1 MAAPPEGNRSVRNV
15 RIDASLISRFSQAGA
30 HHVPVLASLAHDNRR
45 RDAFGSMPEKA
56 QKAENAMGTT
66 TVGQP
71 EIEIS
76 AAPLRESVRGR
87 VLTADDEGYDQARA
101 VHNGLFNKRPLA
113 VLRAEQVADV
123 IAGVNFARDNGLGL
137 SIRDGGHSAPGFG
150 TNDGGLVIDMSPMHT
165 VRVDPQNKVARAD
178 AGATW
183 GDFNHATHAFGLA
196 TTGGIISTTGITGL
210 TLGGGIG
217 YLARGY
223 GLSADNLISADV
235 VTAEGKF
242 VTASMQQNED
252 LFWGLRGGGG
262 NFGVVTGLEY
272 RLHKVDQVFAGPIFY
287 NLEDADSLLRMFDEF
302 IQDAPEQFGG
312 FPAFQIA
319 PPLPFIPE
327 NRHGDTLALAV
338 VHWAGPPEQAEK
350 VLKPFRDVAPIV
362 ANGTGPLPYPA
373 LNAAFDGL
381 YPKGIRAYWKGAFV
395 KELPQEAIA
404 AHVEHGSRVPEV
416 SATMH
421 LYPINGA
428 CHRVGPTDT
437 AFAYRDAKYGMV
449 FLAAWTDP
457 AKDAERIQ
465 WVRDY
470 YQALAP
476 YSEPGGY
483 INFMQDDDY
492 HKIRDNY
499 RENYERL
506 VQVKRA
512 YDPGNLFHIN
522 QNIAP

>member
-1 MAAPPEGNRSVRNV
+1 MA
-15 RIDASLISRFSQAGA
+15 D
-30 HHVPVLASLAHDNRR
+30 
-45 RDAFGSMPEKA
+45 
-56 QKAENAMGTT
+56 T
-66 TVGQP
+66 TVQGP
-71 EIEIS
+71 VTGVKVGH
-76 AAPLRESVRGR
+76 LREQARGR
-87 VLTADDEGYDQARA
+87 VITADDEGYNEARA
-101 VHNGLFNKRPLA
+101 VHNGMFDKRPLA

-123 IAGVNFARDNGLGL
+123 IAGVNFARDNGLDL

-150 TNDGGLVIDMSPMHT
+150 TNDDGLVIDMTPMRT
-165 VRVDPQNKVARAD
+165 VRVDPRNKTAHAD

-217 YLARGY
+217 YLARGF
-223 GLSADNLISADV
+223 GLSIDNLISADV
-235 VTAEGKF
+235 VTADGKF
-242 VTASMQQNED
+242 VTASEHENQD

-262 NFGVVTGLEY
+262 NFGVVTSLEY
-272 RLHKVDQVFAGPIFY
+272 RLHEVDQVFAGPIFY
-287 NLEDADSLLRMFDEF
+287 NLEDAESLFRMFDEF
-302 IQDAPEQFGG
+302 IRDAPEQFGG

-338 VHWAGPPEQAEK
+338 VHWAGPLDQSEK
-350 VLKPFRDVAPIV
+350 VLKPFMDVAPIV

-373 LNAAFDGL
+373 LNGAFDGL

-395 KELPQEAIA
+395 NELPEAAIA
-404 AHVEHGSRVPEV
+404 AHVEHGSQVPEV

-428 CHRVGPTDT
+428 CHRVGPNDT
-437 AFAYRDAKYGMV
+437 AFAYREAKYGMV
-449 FLAAWTDP
+449 FLAAWNDP

-465 WVRDY
+465 WVREY
-470 YQALAP
+470 YQAMAP

-492 HKIRDNY
+492 GKIRVNY
-499 RENYERL
+499 RQNYDQL
-506 VQVKRA
+506 VQVKRK
-512 YDPGNLFHIN
+512 YDPTNLFHIN
-522 QNIAP
+522 QNITP

>member
-1 MAAPPEGNRSVRNV
+1 MAE
-15 RIDASLISRFSQAGA
+15 
-30 HHVPVLASLAHDNRR
+30 
-45 RDAFGSMPEKA
+45 
-56 QKAENAMGTT
+56 T
-66 TVGQP
+66 TVQGPVTGVKVEQ
-71 EIEIS
+71 
-76 AAPLRESVRGR
+76 LRERVRGR
-87 VLTADDEGYDQARA
+87 VITADDEGYDEARA
-101 VHNGLFNKRPLA
+101 VHNGMFDKRPLA

-123 IAGVNFARDNGLGL
+123 IAGVNFAQDNGLDL
-137 SIRDGGHSAPGFG
+137 SVRGGGHSAPGFG
-150 TNDGGLVIDMSPMHT
+150 TNDDGLVIDMTPMRT
-165 VRVDPQNKVARAD
+165 VRVDPGSQTARAG

-217 YLARGY
+217 YLARGF
-223 GLSADNLISADV
+223 GLSIDNLISADV
-235 VTAEGKF
+235 VTADGKF
-242 VTASMQQNED
+242 VTASERENED

-262 NFGVVTGLEY
+262 NFGVVTSLEY
-272 RLHKVDQVFAGPIFY
+272 RLHEVDQVFAGPIFY
-287 NLEDADSLLRMFDEF
+287 NLEDAASLFRMFDEF
-302 IQDAPEQFGG
+302 IRDAPEQFGG

-338 VHWAGPPEQAEK
+338 VHWAGPLDQAEM
-350 VLKPFRDVAPIV
+350 VLKPFMDVAPIV

-373 LNAAFDGL
+373 LNGAFDGL

-395 KELPQEAIA
+395 QELPEAAIA

-428 CHRVGPTDT
+428 CHRVGPSDT
-437 AFAYRDAKYGMV
+437 AFAYREATYGMV
-449 FLAAWTDP
+449 FLAAWDDP

-470 YQALAP
+470 YQAMAP

-492 HKIRDNY
+492 GKVQVNY
-499 RENYERL
+499 RQNYDQL
-506 VQVKRA
+506 VQVKRK

-522 QNIAP
+522 QNITP